1 MRVDL
6 LLRLRTFVLFSR
18 CVCVCDVASLRCFVV
33 FFWCFVTDVH
43 GIGPTC
49 LLLLLCVCVRA
60 CFEREGE
67 RDRESMRGR
76 GRCRDGWG
84 SYQLGRYPVG
94 QVVGLVESSQFDEL
108 SFDAESKPV
117 ESRFEVEV
125 RLAGQRKRQSA

>member
-43 GIGPTC
+43 GIGPTYL

-60 CFEREGE
+60 CFEREREIGREQE
-67 RDRESMRGR
+67 RARAMSRRVG
-76 GRCRDGWG
+76 
-84 SYQLGRYPVG
+84 QLPVG
-94 QVVGLVESSQFDEL
+94 
-108 SFDAESKPV
+108 
-117 ESRFEVEV
+117 
-125 RLAGQRKRQSA
+125 

>member
-1 MRVDL
+1 MCVSGRV
-6 LLRLRTFVLFSR
+6 LR
-18 CVCVCDVASLRCFVV
+18 
-33 FFWCFVTDVH
+33 
-43 GIGPTC
+43 
-49 LLLLLCVCVRA
+49 
-60 CFEREGE
+60 ERE
-67 RDRESMRGR
+67 RDRESKRGR

-94 QVVGLVESSQFDEL
+94 QVVGRVESSQFDEL